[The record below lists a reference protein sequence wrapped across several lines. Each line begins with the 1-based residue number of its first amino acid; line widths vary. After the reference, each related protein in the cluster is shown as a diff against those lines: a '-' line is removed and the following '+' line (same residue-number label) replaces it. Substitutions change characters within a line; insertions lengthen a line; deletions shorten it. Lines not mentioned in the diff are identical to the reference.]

1 MKVMEFPFHIR
12 VFYIRYSLTRKC
24 HIKASVH
31 DGAALTLK
39 AAVFLPFKPPL
50 KFHLFH
56 VPEVLLGWIEQ
67 ELLALAFAALMVMS
81 HICVGRSPLQPVTH
95 AYLWEMQQLKHQLTN
110 PCECTVT
117 SECFQQMLP
126 VTSLSTASR
135 IKAWWSEL
143 GDVHEHLLKEAWESM
158 VTAKPAVEINIIGVR
173 LNFLNLRPAFYHQR
187 N

>member
-1 MKVMEFPFHIR
+1 M
-12 VFYIRYSLTRKC
+12 RYSLTRKL
-24 HIKASVH
+24 HIKASVR
-31 DGAALTLK
+31 DGATFTLK

-56 VPEVLLGWIEQ
+56 VPEVLVGGIEQ
-67 ELLALAFAALMVMS
+67 RVVSFSICCTNGYES
-81 HICVGRSPLQPVTH
+81 HLCWRSPLQPVTH
-95 AYLWEMQQLKHQLTN
+95 IYLWEMQQLKHQLTN

-158 VTAKPAVEINIIGVR
+158 ITAKPAVEINIIGVR